1 MYGTVK
7 YMQIDLYVNTAESD
21 RVDKTAYLT
30 LIRSTNAKIVTP
42 FDILQPSFTIENT
55 GDSSS
60 VNYVKANGRS
70 YFCKPIIINGGRL
83 RLDCSVDAL
92 DSWKSAIRASEAT
105 VIRNGSKMTDIVD
118 EKLPIPKID
127 YIESHYLNSMDYPEN
142 AYQYAVTVYGGE

>member
-1 MYGTVK
+1 MT
-7 YMQIDLYVNTAESD
+7 INLYVNTAESE
-21 RVDKTAYLT
+21 RVDKSAYLT
-30 LIRSTNAKIVTP
+30 LIRSANAKIVTP

-92 DSWKSAIRASEAT
+92 DSWKTAIRASEAT
-105 VIRNGSKMTDIVD
+105 VIRNGTRATDIPD
-118 EKLPIPKID
+118 DRLPILSETD
-127 YIESHYLNSMDYPEN
+127 IESEFIDISWGGWDST
-142 AYQYAVTVYGGE
+142 YAITVTD